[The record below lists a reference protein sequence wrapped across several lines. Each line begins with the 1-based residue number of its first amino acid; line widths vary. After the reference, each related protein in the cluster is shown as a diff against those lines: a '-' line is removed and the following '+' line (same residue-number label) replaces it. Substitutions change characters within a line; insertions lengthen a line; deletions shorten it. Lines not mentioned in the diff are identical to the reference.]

1 MNRKLTQSPE
11 VEASVNRVMSLQQID
26 EAHGLGSCLYL
37 ATIDGVE
44 KDQVELASALSQR
57 LDERD
62 QLVKEGDTQAVGFGR
77 AISNGHVNYLIA
89 ECLDRLE
96 ENGSP
101 PSLELI
107 ALIKRQLGATEVPA
121 LIEAKRLG
129 NVQAA
134 EAAAWRILAAGEM
147 PTFRGVARKLGVD
160 PSTVIRWFSNPD
172 ALSSLNTGSDVQMH

>member
-1 MNRKLTQSPE
+1 LK
-11 VEASVNRVMSLQQID
+11 A
-26 EAHGLGSCLYL
+26 
-37 ATIDGVE
+37 
-44 KDQVELASALSQR
+44 
-57 LDERD
+57 
-62 QLVKEGDTQAVGFGR
+62 GDTQAVGFGR

-96 ENGSP
+96 ENGLP

-121 LIEAKRLG
+121 LIEAERLG

-134 EAAAWRILAAGEM
+134 EAAAWRILAAGET

-160 PSTVIRWFSNPD
+160 PSTVIRWFSESRRLELTEYWQRCADKLKKPSR
-172 ALSSLNTGSDVQMH
+172 LRKSRH